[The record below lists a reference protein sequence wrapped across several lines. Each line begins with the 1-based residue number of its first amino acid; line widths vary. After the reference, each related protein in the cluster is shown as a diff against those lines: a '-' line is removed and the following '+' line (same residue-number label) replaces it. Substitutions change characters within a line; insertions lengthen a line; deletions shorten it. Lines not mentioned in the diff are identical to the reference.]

1 MIVSE
6 MASLESFFENS
17 LEKSVSELFYGH
29 HIHIFTCCTSVLL
42 GRGSCTTVGLGL
54 HITFSWKKKKIV
66 KSQLEFRLFGHKLD
80 FI

>member
-17 LEKSVSELFYGH
+17 FEKSVLEFYGH

-42 GRGSCTTVGLGL
+42 GRGSCTTVRLGL
-54 HITFSWKKKKIV
+54 HITFSWNKKKIV
-66 KSQLEFRLFGHKLD
+66 KCQLEFRLFGHKLD